1 VEGGELYLAC
11 TADGRPSDFT
21 YTWEW
26 DNATVETPPT
36 APRLRLS
43 LDRSGGRFG
52 CLVNNSLGY
61 GEPCHLLVEPEPGYL
76 LTLSHTD
83 ALAAVLGA
91 FLFQSNELK
100 VVGNEKVGG
109 FGGWLLFE
117 DGFGPWRSM
126 SF

>member
-1 VEGGELYLAC
+1 MEGGELYLAC
-11 TADGRPSDFT
+11 TADGRPADFT

-26 DNATVETPPT
+26 DNATVETPLT
-36 APRLRLS
+36 APPRLRLS

-91 FLFQSNELK
+91 FLSQSNELTR
-100 VVGNEKVGG
+100 
-109 FGGWLLFE
+109 
-117 DGFGPWRSM
+117 GPPA
-126 SF
+126 

>member
-1 VEGGELYLAC
+1 MEGGELYLAC

-61 GEPCHLLVEPEPGYL
+61 GEPCYLLVEPEPGYL

-91 FLFQSNELK
+91 FFLSRSK
-100 VVGNEKVGG
+100 VVSVITTLRNYEQLCV
-109 FGGWLLFE
+109 FLYL
-117 DGFGPWRSM
+117 RQLTNYA
-126 SF
+126 